1 MLPINRLLEYQAEV
15 VRQLKDDQN
24 KKLFNYTNMIVEKK
38 GLSKLLQEREE
49 TENTYFISVLPE
61 FRVKGDEDATKWVN
75 VLSFFILDKTA
86 YSEHDHDS
94 FINIFATTQLKAKAF
109 VDKLL
114 EDKANHGGM
123 FCGFLSFLDENS
135 IAVNPVWHMD
145 GCNGWVVD
153 INLDSN
159 T

>member
-1 MLPINRLLEYQAEV
+1 MLPINRLKEYQAEV
-15 VRQLKDDQN
+15 VAQLKDDQN
-24 KKLFNYTNMIVEKK
+24 KKLYNYTNMIVEKK
-38 GLSKLLQEREE
+38 GLSKLLQERLEE
-49 TENTYFISVLPE
+49 DNTYLISVLPE
-61 FRVKGDEDATKWVN
+61 FRLKGEEDAAKWVN

-94 FINIFATTQLKAKAF
+94 FINIFATTQIKAKAF

-114 EDKANHGGM
+114 EDKSNHDGM
-123 FCGFLSFLDENS
+123 FCGFLSYLDENS

-145 GCNGWVVD
+145 GCNGWVID

-159 T
+159 A